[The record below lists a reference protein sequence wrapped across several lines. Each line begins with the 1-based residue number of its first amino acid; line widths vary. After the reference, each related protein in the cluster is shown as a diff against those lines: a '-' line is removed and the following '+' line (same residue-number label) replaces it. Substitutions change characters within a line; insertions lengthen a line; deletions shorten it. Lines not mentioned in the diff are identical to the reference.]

1 VRHALALVRQLDGV
15 PRAHLERLDDQGIR
29 PVEEES
35 TEVIMLRR
43 QPQRT
48 SVDDGGG
55 GNRTRERFRSEGG
68 IERPLGF
75 LSLQPVRS
83 RASGRQPGEAG
94 SSDWSR
100 HPARASR
107 GRSY

>member
-1 VRHALALVRQLDGV
+1 MRHALALLRQLDGV

-55 GNRTRERFRSEGG
+55 GFDSCEFPLNDPTFTERCFRFATE
-68 IERPLGF
+68 P
-75 LSLQPVRS
+75 QPQATSSRS
-83 RASGRQPGEAG
+83 RHRPASAAHVRDPRKDGRT
-94 SSDWSR
+94 WT
-100 HPARASR
+100 
-107 GRSY
+107 